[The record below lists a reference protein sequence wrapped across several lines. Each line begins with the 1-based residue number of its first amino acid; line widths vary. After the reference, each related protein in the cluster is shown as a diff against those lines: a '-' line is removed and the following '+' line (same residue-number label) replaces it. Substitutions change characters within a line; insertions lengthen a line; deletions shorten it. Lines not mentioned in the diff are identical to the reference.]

1 MKKTKLFS
9 VLTVF
14 AAMTLVACGGN
25 NSANDK
31 TTSAKP
37 ASTSQKPSS
46 TSQKPS
52 SSTPST
58 EWVDGAKTGK
68 FTKQT
73 RASDNGVAYLAS
85 VAEAEGWND
94 AETKMNKKTADA
106 PLNESKWAIEGLPAG
121 QYDVEF
127 SARMSY
133 DSHSS
138 RYWYNMAWKGNE
150 DASSNPDKTSESP
163 YRYFIV
169 VYGADNTANNVYT
182 DNAKSWGE
190 SGLTGSDFN
199 FAQVITGMNLKEGA
213 TSISLK
219 HGDIGYSLA
228 INYVRFIYK
237 GAADATKPYQDVS
250 KLPVDPAAAPQPA
263 AGGDSSQ
270 AA

>member
-46 TSQKPS
+46 SQSKPS

-94 AETKMNKKTADA
+94 AETKMNKKK
-106 PLNESKWAIEGLPAG
+106 L
-121 QYDVEF
+121 
-127 SARMSY
+127 SY
-133 DSHSS
+133 TMKD
-138 RYWYNMAWKGNE
+138 
-150 DASSNPDKTSESP
+150 
-163 YRYFIV
+163 
-169 VYGADNTANNVYT
+169 
-182 DNAKSWGE
+182 
-190 SGLTGSDFN
+190 
-199 FAQVITGMNLKEGA
+199 
-213 TSISLK
+213 
-219 HGDIGYSLA
+219 
-228 INYVRFIYK
+228 
-237 GAADATKPYQDVS
+237 
-250 KLPVDPAAAPQPA
+250 
-263 AGGDSSQ
+263 
-270 AA
+270 

>member
-1 MKKTKLFS
+1 MKRKLFS

-14 AAMTLVACGGN
+14 AAMTLVACGGGN
-25 NSANDK
+25 NANASSSA
-31 TTSAKP
+31 AKP
-37 ASTSQKPSS
+37 ASTSQKPSTS
-46 TSQKPS
+46 SQKPVSTS
-52 SSTPST
+52 SAAPAAT

-85 VAEAEGWND
+85 VAEADGWND
-94 AETKMNKKTADA
+94 AETKMNGKTA
-106 PLNESKWAIEGLPAG
+106 PNNESKWAIQGLPAG

-150 DASSNPDKTSESP
+150 TASSNPDTTAESP
-163 YRYFIV
+163 YRYFIA
-169 VYGADNTANNVYT
+169 VYGADNAANNVYT
-182 DNAKSWGE
+182 DNADTWGD
-190 SGLTGSDFN
+190 GNLNASDFT
-199 FAQVITGMNLKEGA
+199 FVKVINGMNLKDGA
-213 TSISLK
+213 TAISLM
-219 HGDIGYSLA
+219 HGNIGYSLA

-250 KLPVDPAAAPQPA
+250 KLPVDPTQTPA
-263 AGGDSSQ
+263 A
-270 AA
+270 